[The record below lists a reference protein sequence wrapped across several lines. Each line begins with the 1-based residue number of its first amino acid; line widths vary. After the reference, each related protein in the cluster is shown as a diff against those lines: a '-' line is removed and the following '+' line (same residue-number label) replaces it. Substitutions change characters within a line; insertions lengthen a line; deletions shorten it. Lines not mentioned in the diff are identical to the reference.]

1 MIERST
7 IVSEKPALLRMFNS
21 PEEAVKWGIGNSSR
35 YSYKRG
41 MDWNRGIATLPEFST
56 LLQHGD
62 KTLENRVKGVWERY
76 NIAPTRGIVKARIRD
91 VAGGSPSVPAY
102 LAGDPRCMK
111 RRAPI
116 IASAPVRVF
125 ASIGCSIG
133 IEADDVEKHGVLIA
147 ALVYRLALS
156 RPVELYATT
165 EYDVSPNSTP
175 KNILTA
181 IKLAT
186 RPLNLSRITT
196 MLAHPASQRT
206 LMFSITDTD
215 NNHSIDWAFGKH
227 PFDDS
232 NVEFYKEAWGCRKD
246 DLFIPGV
253 HLHDPLLR
261 DPKGWLE
268 RTLALFEH
276 KR

>member
-1 MIERST
+1 MIERTT
-7 IVSEKPALLRMFNS
+7 IVRGKPALLRMFNS
-21 PEEAVKWGIGNSSR
+21 PEEAIKWGKSNSR
-35 YSYKRG
+35 YHSSNRNQS
-41 MDWNRGIATLPEFST
+41 WNRGVALLPEFAA

-76 NIAPTRGIVKARIRD
+76 NIAPTRGLVKARIRD

-125 ASIGCSIG
+125 ASIGCSMG

-165 EYDVSPNSTP
+165 EYDVAPYSSGE
-175 KNILTA
+175 NILTA

-196 MLAHPASQRT
+196 MLAHPAAQRT
-206 LMFSITDTD
+206 LMFAVSDTD
-215 NNHSIDWAFGKH
+215 NNHSIGWAFNKK
-227 PFDDS
+227 PFED
-232 NVEFYKEAWGCRKD
+232 NNTEFYKEAWQCRKE

-253 HLHDPLLR
+253 HLEDPLLR

-268 RTLALFEH
+268 RTLALYEH

>member
-1 MIERST
+1 MLEQTTTVWGKRA
-7 IVSEKPALLRMFNS
+7 VLRMFAS
-21 PEEAVKWGIGNSSR
+21 PEEAIKWGSSNSR
-35 YSYKRG
+35 YYSEYRG
-41 MDWNRGIATLPEFST
+41 MDWNRGVATLPEFSS

-76 NIAPTRGIVKARIRD
+76 NIAPTRGLVKARIRD

-125 ASIGCSIG
+125 ASVGCSQG

-147 ALVYRLALS
+147 ALVYRLALT

-165 EYDVSPNSTP
+165 EYDVAPFGSGD
-175 KNILTA
+175 NILTA

-206 LMFSITDTD
+206 LMFAVADTD
-215 NNHSIDWAFGKH
+215 DNHSIGWAFGKR
-227 PFDDS
+227 PFEDGNTD
-232 NVEFYKEAWGCRKD
+232 FYKEAWGCRKD

-253 HLHDPLLR
+253 HLEDPLLH

-268 RTLALFEH
+268 RTLAIFEH

>member
-1 MIERST
+1 MIERTT
-7 IVSEKPALLRMFNS
+7 IVRGKPALLRMFNS
-21 PEEAVKWGIGNSSR
+21 PEEAIKWGNSNSR
-35 YSYKRG
+35 YHSSDRSQS
-41 MDWNRGIATLPEFST
+41 WNRGVAQLPEFAA

-76 NIAPTRGIVKARIRD
+76 NIAPTRGLVKARIRD

-125 ASIGCSIG
+125 ASIGCSQG

-147 ALVYRLALS
+147 ALVYRLALT

-165 EYDVSPNSTP
+165 EYDVAPFGAS

-181 IKLAT
+181 IKLST

-196 MLAHPASQRT
+196 LLAHPASQRT
-206 LMFSITDTD
+206 LMFAVSDTD
-215 NNHSIDWAFGKH
+215 NGHSIGWAFNKR
-227 PFDDS
+227 PFED
-232 NVEFYKEAWGCRKD
+232 NNTEFYKEAWGCRKD

-253 HLHDPLLR
+253 HLEDPLLR

-268 RTLALFEH
+268 RTLAFFEH
-276 KR
+276 SR

>member
-1 MIERST
+1 MIELTT
-7 IVSEKPALLRMFNS
+7 IVRDKPALLRMFNS
-21 PEEAVKWGIGNSSR
+21 PEEAIKWGSDNSQYHSR
-35 YSYKRG
+35 DRSQS
-41 MDWNRGIATLPEFST
+41 WNRGVATLPEFAA

-62 KTLENRVKGVWERY
+62 KTLENRVKDVWERY
-76 NIAPTRGIVKARIRD
+76 NIAPTRGLVKARIRD

-125 ASIGCSIG
+125 ASIGCPMG
-133 IEADDVEKHGVLIA
+133 IKADDVEKHGVLIA
-147 ALVYRLALS
+147 ALVYRLALT

-165 EYDVSPNSTP
+165 EYDVAPFGSGENV
-175 KNILTA
+175 LTA
-181 IKLAT
+181 IRLAT

-196 MLAHPASQRT
+196 MLAHPAAQRT
-206 LMFSITDTD
+206 LMFAVSDIK
-215 NNHSIDWAFGKH
+215 NNHNIGWAFGKH
-227 PFDDS
+227 PFEDN

-253 HLHDPLLR
+253 YWEDPLLR

>member
-7 IVSEKPALLRMFNS
+7 IVREKPALLRMFNS
-21 PEEAVKWGIGNSSR
+21 PEDAIKWGSSNSR
-35 YSYKRG
+35 YHSNARG
-41 MDWNRGIATLPEFST
+41 MYWNRGVATLPEFST

-102 LAGDPRCMK
+102 LAGDPHCMK

-125 ASIGCSIG
+125 ASIGCSMG

-147 ALVYRLALS
+147 ALVYRLALT

-165 EYDVSPNSTP
+165 EYDVAPFGSSE
-175 KNILTA
+175 NILTA

-206 LMFSITDTD
+206 LMFAVSDIK
-215 NNHSIDWAFGKH
+215 NNHNIGWAFGKR
-227 PFDDS
+227 PFEDGNTD
-232 NVEFYKEAWGCRKD
+232 FYKEAWGCRKD

-253 HLHDPLLR
+253 HLEDPLLR

-268 RTLALFEH
+268 RTLALYEH
-276 KR
+276 SR

>member
-1 MIERST
+1 MIERTT
-7 IVSEKPALLRMFNS
+7 IVRKKPATLRMFNS
-21 PEEAVKWGIGNSSR
+21 PEEAIKWGSSNSR
-35 YSYKRG
+35 YHSNSRG
-41 MDWNRGIATLPEFST
+41 MDWNRGVATLPEFSS

-62 KTLENRVKGVWERY
+62 KTLENRVKGVWDKY
-76 NIAPTRGIVKARIRD
+76 NIAPTRGLVKGRIRD

-125 ASIGCSIG
+125 ASIGCSMG

-147 ALVYRLALS
+147 ALVYRLALT

-165 EYDVSPNSTP
+165 EYDVAPSGSGE
-175 KNILTA
+175 NILTA

-196 MLAHPASQRT
+196 MLAHPAAQRT
-206 LMFSITDTD
+206 LMFAVSDIK
-215 NNHSIDWAFGKH
+215 NNHSIGWAFNKR
-227 PFDDS
+227 PFEDNNTD
-232 NVEFYKEAWGCRKD
+232 FYKEAWGCRKD

-253 HLHDPLLR
+253 HLEDPLLR

-276 KR
+276 SR

>member
-1 MIERST
+1 MIERTT
-7 IVSEKPALLRMFNS
+7 IVRKKPATLRMFNS
-21 PEEAVKWGIGNSSR
+21 PEEAIKWGIGNSR
-35 YSYKRG
+35 YHSNERSKS
-41 MDWNRGIATLPEFST
+41 WNRGVAQLPEFAA

-76 NIAPTRGIVKARIRD
+76 NIAPTRGLVKARIRD

-125 ASIGCSIG
+125 ASIGCSMG

-147 ALVYRLALS
+147 ALVYRLALT

-165 EYDVSPNSTP
+165 EYDVDPFGSGDNV
-175 KNILTA
+175 LTA

-196 MLAHPASQRT
+196 MLAHPAAQRT
-206 LMFSITDTD
+206 LMFAVTDIK
-215 NNHSIDWAFGKH
+215 NNHSIGWAFGKR
-227 PFDDS
+227 PFEE
-232 NVEFYKEAWGCRKD
+232 NNTEFYKEAWECRKD

-253 HLHDPLLR
+253 HLDDPLLR

-268 RTLALFEH
+268 RTLALYEH
-276 KR
+276 SR